1 MIHRPYPSLP
11 AFSLA
16 DKKKPSI
23 EGLKRPL
30 SLSTKQGDQSS
41 VKMREEY
48 TSYVFLYDDGG
59 GGDRASYSCIL
70 FDGGCLIFVPLFSL
84 FPPRGIP
91 SSQSQSRSQCVVRSL
106 AHFLPLIESLDSSD
120 LN

>member
-23 EGLKRPL
+23 EGLKRPP

-48 TSYVFLYDDGG
+48 TSYVFLDDDGG
-59 GGDRASYSCIL
+59 AAATIEQATHAYYLTVVKFSTLLSFSAAWHPVVAVAARVAVRCAFIG
-70 FDGGCLIFVPLFSL
+70 PL
-84 FPPRGIP
+84 
-91 SSQSQSRSQCVVRSL
+91 SS
-106 AHFLPLIESLDSSD
+106 AH
-120 LN
+120 